1 MEKIYGKCMTK
12 NKSSTNGT
20 QIIESAALLKL
31 QQQKR
36 EELQKRMTESDDKC
50 NLSRMSDSLG
60 SPFKVGGRHFRHK
73 VYIIRPKKNNVSFL
87 GHCHIKFN
95 NAAEI
100 NLICCIVKVNNSVL
114 SLNVKTHHKIIY
126 LPAELHVFKIVT
138 WLHL

>member
-36 EELQKRMTESDDKC
+36 EELQKRMSESDDKC

-60 SPFKVGGRHFRHK
+60 SPFKVGGRHFRLGRIK
-73 VYIIRPKKNNVSFL
+73 FRSSGQKKIMFRFL
-87 GHCHIKFN
+87 GTVTSS
-95 NAAEI
+95 
-100 NLICCIVKVNNSVL
+100 LITQQRLI
-114 SLNVKTHHKIIY
+114 
-126 LPAELHVFKIVT
+126 
-138 WLHL
+138 

>member
-1 MEKIYGKCMTK
+1 MHIQTGVNSCVYINQELFLEKIYGKCMTK

-60 SPFKVGGRHFRHK
+60 SPFKVGGTRTFQSRENK

-87 GHCHIKFN
+87 GHCRIKFN

-100 NLICCIVKVNNSVL
+100 NLICCIVKVNNSIF
-114 SLNVKTHHKIIY
+114 N
-126 LPAELHVFKIVT
+126 FKFKC
-138 WLHL
+138 